1 MPTDQT
7 VFVIDDEEAVRDSM
21 RMMLERA
28 GYNVRAFASAEE
40 FLEAHDTS
48 VTGCIVCD
56 VRLGG
61 QSGLDL
67 QHELNRRSCA
77 LPVILITG
85 HGDVEMAVAAV
96 KRGAV
101 DFIEK
106 PFEDERLYTSV
117 AQALAAGREILAK
130 EEEISALRT
139 RIAELSPRQRDVM
152 ELLID
157 GLSSKEIG
165 KQLGISP
172 RTVETYRAFVMA
184 KMGASSLA
192 ELVKMSIRAGLRS

>member
-1 MPTDQT
+1 MPADQT
-7 VFVIDDEEAVRDSM
+7 VFLIEDEEAVRDSM
-21 RMMLERA
+21 KMMLERA
-28 GYNVRAFASAEE
+28 GYDVRAFASAEE
-40 FLEAHDTS
+40 FLEAYDAS
-48 VTGCIVCD
+48 ASGCIVCD

-67 QHELNRRSCA
+67 QRELNRRRCP

-96 KRGAV
+96 KRGAI

-106 PFEDERLYTSV
+106 PFDDGRLYTSV
-117 AQALAAGREILAK
+117 SQALVAGREFLAK
-130 EEEISALRT
+130 EEEISALRN
-139 RIAELSPRQRDVM
+139 RIAELSPRQRDVL

-192 ELVKMSIRAGLRS
+192 ELVKMSIRAGLRA